1 MSGIISGLE
10 KFFTKDRIMIFVVF
24 GILVVFLMWYSGNKN
39 TFLDN
44 METPYVPV
52 SRRNASRGSNTI
64 SPALINYESPTQSTY
79 NYTSQ
84 PTNNYPS
91 QPTYNYPTQDYSI
104 PQVTEEHQ
112 YPQYTSNNVATS
124 HTSGVVQPGAENGYS
139 TQHINHASDLLP
151 TDKNNKWASLNPIT
165 NEHGGANVPDLLQA
179 GYHIGL
185 DTIGQTMKNANLQL
199 RSDPYIPKTVVGP
212 WNQSTFEPDIM
223 RVPLE
228 VGV

>member
-10 KFFTKDRIMIFVVF
+10 KFFTKDRIMIFIVF

-39 TFLDN
+39 TFMDN

-52 SRRNASRGSNTI
+52 SSRNTNSVSRGS
-64 SPALINYESPTQSTY
+64 SPYATSYKPPTQSTY
-79 NYTSQ
+79 
-84 PTNNYPS
+84 P
-91 QPTYNYPTQDYSI
+91 DYST
-104 PQVTEEHQ
+104 PPSTQEHQ
-112 YPQYTSNNVATS
+112 YQYPKDNVATS
-124 HTSGVVQPGAENGYS
+124 HTSSGVVQPGAENGYS
-139 TQHINHASDLLP
+139 SQHINQASDLLP

-165 NEHGGANVPDLLQA
+165 NEHGGANLPDLLQA

-185 DTIGQTMKNANLQL
+185 DTIGQTLKNANLQL

>member
-24 GILVVFLMWYSGNKN
+24 GILVVFLMWYSGNKG
-39 TFLDN
+39 TFMDN

-52 SRRNASRGSNTI
+52 SRRSTSNGSSTI
-64 SPALINYESPTQSTY
+64 SPSLTNYESPV
-79 NYTSQ
+79 
-84 PTNNYPS
+84 
-91 QPTYNYPTQDYSI
+91 QDYSY
-104 PQVTEEHQ
+104 PKVTEEHQ
-112 YPQYTSNNVATS
+112 YPKYTSNNVAS
-124 HTSGVVQPGAENGYS
+124 SGVVQPGAENGYS
-139 TQHINHASDLLP
+139 SQHINNASDLLP
-151 TDKNNKWASLNPIT
+151 TDKNNQWASLNPIT
-165 NEHGGANVPDLLQA
+165 NEHGGANLPDLLQA

-228 VGV
+228 VGACSS

>member
-24 GILVVFLMWYSGNKN
+24 GILVVFLMWYSGNKS

-44 METPYVPV
+44 METPYEPI
-52 SRRNASRGSNTI
+52 SRRSTSNGSSTI
-64 SPALINYESPTQSTY
+64 SPSLTNYESPAQT
-79 NYTSQ
+79 
-84 PTNNYPS
+84 
-91 QPTYNYPTQDYSI
+91 TYNYPSQDYSI

-112 YPQYTSNNVATS
+112 YPSSNVATS
-124 HTSGVVQPGAENGYS
+124 RSSGVVQPGAENGYS
-139 TQHINHASDLLP
+139 SQHINNSSDLLP